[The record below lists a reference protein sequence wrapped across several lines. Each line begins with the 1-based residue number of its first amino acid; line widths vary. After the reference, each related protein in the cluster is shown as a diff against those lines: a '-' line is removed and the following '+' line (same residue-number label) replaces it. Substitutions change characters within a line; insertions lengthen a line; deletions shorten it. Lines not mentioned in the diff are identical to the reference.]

1 MCVASKP
8 FEFRIQCGVQ
18 QIFFDVFRLSFTFWT
33 CYYCLLVPFLYF
45 YAMVHLFYSIR
56 FFIYYFFFSFLFFF
70 LSETRSFPSGI
81 RFGRQRDD
89 DDTHSRKSQT
99 QTHTYIYTQTARC
112 ALENILLLAVFV
124 KINILLC
131 RKCTTD
137 WISALLGCEARVEV
151 FFFFFRFLFFFG
163 FTMSAYSKNVFI
175 CSRSLCISYSKQL

>member
-1 MCVASKP
+1 MCVPYGVKANSDTDDDEWVSIFVLCMSVCVCVASKP

-99 QTHTYIYTQTARC
+99 QTHIYIY
-112 ALENILLLAVFV
+112 IH
-124 KINILLC
+124 
-131 RKCTTD
+131 
-137 WISALLGCEARVEV
+137 
-151 FFFFFRFLFFFG
+151 
-163 FTMSAYSKNVFI
+163 
-175 CSRSLCISYSKQL
+175 KQLVALWRIFYYWLFLLR